1 MAIAPSK
8 LGRFVAREGFSWPTS
23 QSAAPDDYGAADSTL
38 VRRLRETGL
47 VRPEATDG
55 EIAQTF
61 RAARSEHAAHG
72 YSPFNSP
79 HERVRVFL
87 APYLTPKGREWAEPL
102 TSLELPDGEE
112 DGNRST
118 GWSIAGSGH
127 ATVADRSRVSGEPR
141 SRRTPTA
148 LPGAWVALRAQAPGA
163 VRLAYSD
170 PILEVRFGSG
180 ARQSHKEHQERDSG
194 NVF

>member
-127 ATVADRSRVSGEPR
+127 RDGCRSLAGERRAALAANAYSITGRVGRASCTGARSRTARVLRSDSGSSLRFR
-141 SRRTPTA
+141 SPPVAQRT
-148 LPGAWVALRAQAPGA
+148 
-163 VRLAYSD
+163 
-170 PILEVRFGSG
+170 SG
-180 ARQSHKEHQERDSG
+180 A
-194 NVF
+194 